1 MNRLIFALFALS
13 AIDGKAASAGDL
25 TSDLSSGQT
34 TLAVWVDAN
43 GRANRVEIRKSCG
56 RRDCDT
62 AAMSLAQ
69 NMPFAPAKDAAER
82 KEPRILIVGSDGKPH
97 FAPYIR

>member
-1 MNRLIFALFALS
+1 MNRFLCAIFALS
-13 AIDGKAASAGDL
+13 IIVGRTVSAGDL
-25 TSDLSSGQT
+25 TSDRSGDQT

-62 AAMSLAQ
+62 AAMSMAQ
-69 NMPFAPAKDAAER
+69 NKLFAPAKDAAER
-82 KEPRILIVGSDGKPH
+82 KEPRILIVGSDGTE
-97 FAPYIR
+97 IQQ